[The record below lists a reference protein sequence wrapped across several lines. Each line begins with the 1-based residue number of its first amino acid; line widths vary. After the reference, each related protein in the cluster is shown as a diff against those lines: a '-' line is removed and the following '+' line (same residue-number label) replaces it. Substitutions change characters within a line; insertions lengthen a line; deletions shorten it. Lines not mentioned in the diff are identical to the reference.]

1 MRITDLPSPG
11 AYVNSQKL
19 RIEAVK
25 AISHVEIT
33 HTGPGNALLTLASGV
48 AGSGYTDGTYDLVIT
63 HASGSGAR
71 ATATVTAGAVASVT
85 LLAGGSGYT
94 SAPTVALPA
103 EAGAGTGATF
113 TLTRGTLKRTSADAD
128 NLKAFFTAC
137 VAALADFDTV

>member
-48 AGSGYTDGTYDLVIT
+48 AGSGYDDGTYDLVIT
-63 HASGSGAR
+63 HAAGSGAT
-71 ATATVTAGAVASVT
+71 ATATVTAGAVSDVT
-85 LLAGGSGYT
+85 LLTGGSGYT
-94 SAPTVALPA
+94 SNPTVALPA

-113 TLTRGTLKRTSADAD
+113 TMTRGTLKRTSDDA
-128 NLKAFFTAC
+128 
-137 VAALADFDTV
+137 AALADFFTACATALADFQPA